1 MNLDAPVT
9 LLGLDWS
16 EPDVPRLRITGPGEE
31 AGSRLV
37 PLLGEHTFQVEDER
51 KHCVGWFD
59 LTGPQ
64 ATHRVCERAQTLERG
79 RQCSRCQYSE
89 GFLAAHQAHSDPA
102 ALPENIREYLQQPH
116 WLYLDIF
123 ADGTA
128 KVGTAAESR
137 RRSRLAEQ
145 GPAAALYVART
156 DDGIAVRALETAV
169 SERFHLT
176 QQVRSTRKV
185 RGLQNKIDPTA
196 LTEELGAL
204 SAQVTSYLADIT
216 ADRSA
221 AQVFSDPEAWVR
233 PACAG
238 TVLEAAPVLAYPD
251 QLTTGSHRI
260 HIHGASGPVALL
272 STDPTPGAA
281 RYCADLSTL
290 VGRRLHPAS
299 ETAPTVSPTLF

>member
-16 EPDVPRLRITGPGEE
+16 EPDAPKLRTTAPGGET
-31 AGSRLV
+31 GSRLV
-37 PLLGEHTFQVEDER
+37 PLLDEHTFHVEADQR
-51 KHCVGWFD
+51 YCVGWFD

-64 ATHRVCERAQTLERG
+64 ATHVVCERPQSLERG
-79 RQCSRCQYSE
+79 RQCRHCQYRE
-89 GFLAAHQAHSDPA
+89 GFLAAHQAQSDPA
-102 ALPENIREYLQQPH
+102 SLPKNIREYLQQPH

-123 ADGTA
+123 ADGTS

-145 GPAAALYVART
+145 GPAAAVYVART

-169 SERFHLT
+169 SEHFNLT
-176 QQVRSTRKV
+176 QQVRSARKV
-185 RGLQNKIDPTA
+185 RGLQEKVDPAA
-196 LTEELGAL
+196 LTEDLGAL
-204 SAQVTSYLADIT
+204 SARVTSYLADIT
-216 ADRSA
+216 AGRGG

-233 PACAG
+233 PACAD
-238 TVLEAAPVLAYPD
+238 TVLDAAPVLAYPEK
-251 QLTTGSHRI
+251 LTTGTHRI
-260 HIHGASGPVALL
+260 HVHGASGPVALL

-299 ETAPTVSPTLF
+299 EAAPAASPTLF

>member
-1 MNLDAPVT
+1 MCIRDR
-9 LLGLDWS
+9 
-16 EPDVPRLRITGPGEE
+16 PDTPKLRISSPAE

-37 PLLGEHTFQVEDER
+37 PLLDEHTFHVQDEQ

-59 LTGPQ
+59 LNGPH
-64 ATHRVCERAQTLERG
+64 AAHRVCERAQPLERG
-79 RQCSRCQYSE
+79 RQCRHCQYRE

-102 ALPENIREYLQQPH
+102 ALPTNIRAYLQQPH

-123 ADGTA
+123 ADGTT

-145 GPAAALYVART
+145 GPTAAVYVART

-169 SERFHLT
+169 SERFNLT
-176 QQVRSTRKV
+176 QQVRSSRKV
-185 RGLQNKIDPTA
+185 RGLQNKVDPTA
-196 LTEELGAL
+196 LTEDLGAL
-204 SAQVTSYLADIT
+204 SARVCSYLADIT
-216 ADRSA
+216 ADRSGT
-221 AQVFSDPEAWVR
+221 QVFCDPEAWVR
-233 PACAG
+233 PACAD

-281 RYCADLSTL
+281 RYCADLSSL

-299 ETAPTVSPTLF
+299 EAAPTASPTLF